1 MAKNTLM
8 PTPLPP
14 ANAPIDNGL
23 PEVTLI
29 GIPEH
34 APPISKRTQIEAEE
48 GRRTLRVHEERLARR
63 LKAEAEVQG
72 KT

>member
-23 PEVTLI
+23 PEVI
-29 GIPEH
+29 GILEH